1 MTNPQGLRKNLAAF
15 AGAASLLASAAFA
28 GDAGKVVIDDK
39 GVVEPEAWS
48 ICNIFDHNTLYEADQ
63 RFIRSVSAHAR
74 YQGQYI
80 SQDEDIDGVSN
91 DFEDWQHRRARLGI
105 KVKMD
110 HGLTFFAEA
119 NYASFLNNDG
129 DGPFFDSFQDLW
141 IESKQDGY
149 WVRVGK
155 QKQNFTIE
163 DTTSSKRIKTVE
175 RSAIVNETAGARPWG
190 AVVGF
195 EAFGINHAFG
205 GWLYGAH
212 ADAPEFIDFNSNGGL
227 SYNGTYALLENTNLH
242 FDYVYAD
249 NNGGSEGTEGSAANG
264 LGPEYEHNFSLGTSS
279 DFGKLN
285 VIVNGIVA
293 SNRSGGGGIPDGNDT
308 WGFYVLPTYAL
319 TDKLDLVSRY
329 AYMDE
334 GREQRTQRYSVRAA
348 VENYHTFYAGL
359 QYKLCGDQLK
369 VMAGY
374 EYATG
379 DIFQSTEDIETGSW
393 QLAVRTYF

>member
-15 AGAASLLASAAFA
+15 AGAASLLAGGAFA

-48 ICNIFDHNTLYEADQ
+48 ICNLFDHNTLYEADQ
-63 RFIRSVSAHAR
+63 GFIRGISASGR
-74 YQGQYI
+74 YQGQFI
-80 SQDEDIDGVSN
+80 SN
-91 DFEDWQHRRARLGI
+91 DETVGGEKFDFDRWQHRRARLGV
-105 KVKMD
+105 KVEMD

-119 NYASFLNNDG
+119 NAASYLNTHRG
-129 DGPFFDSFQDLW
+129 SFFRNFQDIWLKW
-141 IESKQDGY
+141 EQDDM

-190 AVVGF
+190 AVFGF
-195 EAFGINHAFG
+195 KALDIDHAIG
-205 GWLYGAH
+205 GWLYGAER
-212 ADAPEFIDFNSNGGL
+212 DTPEWVDFDSNGGF
-227 SYNGTYALLENTNLH
+227 SYNAKYELVENTDVW

-249 NNGGSEGTEGSAANG
+249 NGGGTESARGSAARNF
-264 LGPEYEHNFSLGTSS
+264 GPDYEHAFSLGTIS

-285 VIVNGIVA
+285 LIVNGIYGVTR
-293 SNRSGGGGIPDGNDT
+293 NQGVVIPGGSDT
-308 WGFYVLPTYAL
+308 WGFYILPSYAL
-319 TDKLDLVSRY
+319 TDKIDLVTRY
-329 AYMDE
+329 AYMNQ
-334 GREQRTQRYSVRAA
+334 GREQRPQVFNNVAF
-348 VENYHTFYAGL
+348 VENYHTFYGGV
-359 QYKLCGDQLK
+359 QYKICGDKLK

-379 DIFQSTEDIETGSW
+379 DTFKSNEDIETGSW